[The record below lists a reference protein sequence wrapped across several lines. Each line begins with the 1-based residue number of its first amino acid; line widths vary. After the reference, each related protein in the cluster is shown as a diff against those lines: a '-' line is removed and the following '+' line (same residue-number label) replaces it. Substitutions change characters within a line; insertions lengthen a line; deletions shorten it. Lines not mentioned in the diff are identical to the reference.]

1 MPSPSQPPMSRS
13 EGSAPT
19 SLLAHH
25 LLHRAEEREPRQRG
39 LHLHDPR
46 LQIQDR
52 VRSFQNLLW
61 NPQAPR
67 HQTHPLVSTGNS
79 KVFYLKNKGDCHRYL
94 VEFKIGTLTA

>member
-1 MPSPSQPPMSRS
+1 MPSPPQPPTSRS
-13 EGSAPT
+13 EGSAPP

-25 LLHRAEEREPRQRG
+25 LLHRVEEGEPRQRG

-52 VRSFQNLLW
+52 VRSFQHLQW

-67 HQTHPLVSTGNS
+67 HQTHPLV
-79 KVFYLKNKGDCHRYL
+79 LHRRL
-94 VEFKIGTLTA
+94 QGLLPQEQGRLPPLLSRVQDRHPH